1 MRMTPG
7 SGSGSDGLS
16 LRLYRHHER
25 LPESAQGAVV
35 TIGNFDGIHRGH
47 QTLIAKAGRLA
58 REFEAPHGLLT
69 FEPHPASVFK
79 PDQPPF
85 RLTSFRTKVQLLDSL
100 GLDLVFPL
108 HFTRDFA
115 KLTAE
120 DFARDVLAGGLKVRH
135 VVVGSNFRFGNR
147 ALGDVELLEALGRQH
162 GFGVT
167 AVQLIQEE
175 GTAPYSSSLVR
186 DYLKEGN
193 PTRAA
198 LVLGRY
204 FEIEGRVRHG
214 AKRGR
219 DLGYPT
225 ANLSVGPLL
234 RPAYGV
240 YAVRVSFARKGQTKW
255 LPAVANFGINPMFPL
270 EEPHLEV
277 HLFDFDGDLYG
288 RHLRV
293 ALVDYLRPEET
304 FDSLEALTAQ
314 MAEDSRRARETL
326 AWESWDAAWPASSSL
341 AQPAE
346 SETPQ

>member
-1 MRMTPG
+1 MTSKPG
-7 SGSGSDGLS
+7 GGSDALS
-16 LRLYRHHER
+16 LRLYRHYER
-25 LPESAQGAVV
+25 VPESARGAVV

-47 QTLIAKAGRLA
+47 QSLIAKAGRLA
-58 REFEAPHGLLT
+58 KEFDAPHGLVT

-85 RLTSFRTKVQLLDSL
+85 RLTSFRTKAQLLDTL
-100 GLDLVFPL
+100 GLDLLFAL

-115 KLTAE
+115 KLTAD
-120 DFARDVLAGGLKVRH
+120 DFARDVLAGGLKLRH
-135 VVVGSNFRFGNR
+135 VVVGNNFRFGNR
-147 ALGDVELLEALGRQH
+147 ALGDVALLEDLGRQY

-167 AVQLIQEE
+167 AVPLIQEE

-186 DYLKEGN
+186 HYLKEGN

-225 ANLSVGPLL
+225 ANLSVGRLL

-240 YAVRVSFARKGQTKW
+240 YAVRVSFARQGETKW
-255 LPAVANFGINPMFPL
+255 LPAVANFGINPMFELDEPL
-270 EEPHLEV
+270 LEV

-293 ALVDYLRPEET
+293 ALVDYLRPEQK
-304 FDSLEALTAQ
+304 FDSLDALKAQ

-326 AWESWDAAWPASSSL
+326 SWEAWDAAWPAGNAL
-341 AQPAE
+341 AKPAE
-346 SETPQ
+346 PDGGQ